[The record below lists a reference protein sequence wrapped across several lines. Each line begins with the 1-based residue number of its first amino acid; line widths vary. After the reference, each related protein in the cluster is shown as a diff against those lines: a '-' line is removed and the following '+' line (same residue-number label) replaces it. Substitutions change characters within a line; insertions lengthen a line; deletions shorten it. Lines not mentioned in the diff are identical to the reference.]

1 MNKEEKKYE
10 LIKIVIRKKCDLPEM
25 ILRKKR
31 IGKFNPYIVKMA
43 RPVGLEPATF

>member
-10 LIKIVIRKKCDLPEM
+10 FIKIVILKKCDLPEM
-25 ILRKKR
+25 ILKKR
-31 IGKFNPYIVKMA
+31 IGKFNPFIVKMA